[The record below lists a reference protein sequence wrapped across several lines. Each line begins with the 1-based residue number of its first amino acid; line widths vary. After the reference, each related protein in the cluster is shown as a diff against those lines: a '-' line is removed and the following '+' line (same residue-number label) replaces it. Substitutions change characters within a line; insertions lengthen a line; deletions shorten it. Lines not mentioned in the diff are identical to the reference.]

1 MNPCLPAPPVPR
13 TERGMSE
20 SIQWAVLLPV
30 LLLGV
35 LGIIQAGIVL
45 HARTAAHHAALAGA
59 EAQSL
64 SGQGSGVA
72 ERVAR
77 DVASQAGLLD
87 VQVRVGGAG
96 QVAVDVEARVDSFFP
111 IGPRT
116 VHAHAEMPREEP

>member
-30 LLLGV
+30 LLLSV

-45 HARTAAHHAALAGA
+45 HARTAAHNAALAGA

-64 SGQGSGVA
+64 AGQGSGVA
-72 ERVAR
+72 DRVAR
-77 DVASQAGLLD
+77 EVAGQAGLLD
-87 VQVRVGGAG
+87 VQVRVGGG
-96 QVAVDVEARVDSFFP
+96 SQVAVDVEGRVDGFFP
-111 IGPRT
+111 VGPRT
-116 VHAHAEMPREEP
+116 VRAHAEMPREEP